1 MKGKSQRKKG
11 KAVASNSKRVIW
23 SKLRTYAILS
33 KETIKKKWTEE
44 LFIIRHHF
52 LREGIPVYQIKDFED
67 GNIDG
72 TFYQQEL
79 QKVNEDEDKAWK
91 IEKILKRRKRRG
103 VEQALVRWLG
113 WPKQYDSWVDVSEI
127 Q

>member
-72 TFYQQEL
+72 TFFQQEL

>member
-1 MKGKSQRKKG
+1 MGDLVKITYLRHPFQRD
-11 KAVASNSKRVIW
+11 
-23 SKLRTYAILS
+23 YH
-33 KETIKKKWTEE
+33 KKWTEE

-79 QKVNEDEDKAWK
+79 QKINEDEDKAWK
-91 IEKILKRRKRRG
+91 IEKILKRRKRRS

-113 WPKQYDSWVDVSEI
+113 WPKQYDSWVDVFEI

>member
-1 MKGKSQRKKG
+1 VSSLIVDYQ
-11 KAVASNSKRVIW
+11 
-23 SKLRTYAILS
+23 
-33 KETIKKKWTEE
+33 KKWTEE

-91 IEKILKRRKRRG
+91 MEKILKRRKRRG
-103 VEQALVRWLG
+103 YYLCLYVYAIKRSRIFPLWYLYTHYCTRTSL
-113 WPKQYDSWVDVSEI
+113 
-127 Q
+127 

>member
-1 MKGKSQRKKG
+1 MDG
-11 KAVASNSKRVIW
+11 
-23 SKLRTYAILS
+23 RT
-33 KETIKKKWTEE
+33 
-44 LFIIRHHF
+44 FIIRHHF

-91 IEKILKRRKRRG
+91 MEKILKRRKRRG
-103 VEQALVRWLG
+103 VEQALVR
-113 WPKQYDSWVDVSEI
+113 
-127 Q
+127 